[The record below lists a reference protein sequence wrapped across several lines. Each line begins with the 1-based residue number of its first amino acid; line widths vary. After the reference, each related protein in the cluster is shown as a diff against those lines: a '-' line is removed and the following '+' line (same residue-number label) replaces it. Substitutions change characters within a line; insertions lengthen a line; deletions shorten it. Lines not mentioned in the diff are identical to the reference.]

1 MAKKVLPLSPIAVS
15 IFNLMKAE
23 GKALTLAE
31 VQALG
36 ITEANA
42 SHFTALRNRGL
53 IASEQIEKEVVTVA
67 KRKVNVYTLVD
78 GATIAE

>member
-1 MAKKVLPLSPIAVS
+1 MAKKVLKLSPVAVQ
-15 IFNLMKAE
+15 IFELMKSE

-42 SHFTALRNRGL
+42 SHFTALKNRGL
-53 IASEQIEKEVVTVA
+53 ITADSIEKEVVSVV

-78 GATIAE
+78 GAAIAE

>member
-1 MAKKVLPLSPIAVS
+1 MAKKVLKLSPVAVQ
-15 IFNLMKAE
+15 IFELMKSE

-42 SHFTALRNRGL
+42 SHFTALKNRGL
-53 IASEQIEKEVVTVA
+53 ITADSIEKEVVSVV

-78 GATIAE
+78 GATVAE